1 MTMSTLAV
9 PWLFVTRCCQ
19 PQSFEIP
26 NEKSSSTSLT
36 VQQHSVRMQHK
47 QTLQK
52 HPKDIASLWWNLTI
66 SLSLSLLSYHG
77 YRKTTNQMFWKPWP
91 RHPRDPTHPWLLW
104 SSSTISQSP
113 TYSSRCSSLPA
124 LEGSQLFIL
133 TLSKHFWAAYP
144 QSNTNI
150 KTMKPPKVGFRFKPW
165 FSPVFS
171 TVSLLILLTLVPVAP
186 HQGSSSCLATIAPT
200 RHFQWAPPP
209 CAARSSSRER
219 VDLDSPTDKTRGQRW
234 ARNNCE
240 WCCGP
245 AWHEWKLDTVMMV
258 NKTANS
264 LCHYWNSKCPLELK
278 PHPPIQ
284 ELELCTNT
292 VHRECYET
300 HLNLWSYLSNT
311 LWVHLGQENEA
322 DYIQVV
328 AHRVY
333 TPGSAA
339 GAAALEYIYVYIPYT
354 FQWSSI
360 IT

>member
-1 MTMSTLAV
+1 
-9 PWLFVTRCCQ
+9 
-19 PQSFEIP
+19 
-26 NEKSSSTSLT
+26 
-36 VQQHSVRMQHK
+36 
-47 QTLQK
+47 
-52 HPKDIASLWWNLTI
+52 
-66 SLSLSLLSYHG
+66 
-77 YRKTTNQMFWKPWP
+77 MFWKPWP

-322 DYIQVV
+322 DYIQVL

-339 GAAALEYIYVYIPYT
+339 GAAALKSGDAVA
-354 FQWSSI
+354 WW
-360 IT
+360 

>member
-1 MTMSTLAV
+1 MESLDAVLKLWCASQRQSTLYKYLKKYGRFFRMNFHQKSRTCEIWQLKA
-9 PWLFVTRCCQ
+9 
-19 PQSFEIP
+19 SF
-26 NEKSSSTSLT
+26 S
-36 VQQHSVRMQHK
+36 M
-47 QTLQK
+47 
-52 HPKDIASLWWNLTI
+52 
-66 SLSLSLLSYHG
+66 
-77 YRKTTNQMFWKPWP
+77 
-91 RHPRDPTHPWLLW
+91 
-104 SSSTISQSP
+104 
-113 TYSSRCSSLPA
+113 
-124 LEGSQLFIL
+124 
-133 TLSKHFWAAYP
+133 
-144 QSNTNI
+144 
-150 KTMKPPKVGFRFKPW
+150 GFRSYVRYFRGAILGLLRPSEAWRFAPGRWFFPW
-165 FSPVFS
+165 CFP
-171 TVSLLILLTLVPVAP
+171 I
-186 HQGSSSCLATIAPT
+186 
-200 RHFQWAPPP
+200 
-209 CAARSSSRER
+209 
-219 VDLDSPTDKTRGQRW
+219 RGQRW
-234 ARNNCE
+234 ARNNCD

-339 GAAALEYIYVYIPYT
+339 GAAALKYENHYEI
-354 FQWSSI
+354 QLL
-360 IT
+360 